1 MATFTRLNKW
11 SIIILDLGGG
21 HYRTDAKPIIH
32 SPLLAKKKETTTLSR
47 SRIGGYAGA
56 FWVGTP
62 KQRMRFACSLSINGS
77 NERNHV
83 TYVVFLIVKIV
94 SHSLHFNNKAVDG

>member
-1 MATFTRLNKW
+1 M
-11 SIIILDLGGG
+11 D
-21 HYRTDAKPIIH
+21 
-32 SPLLAKKKETTTLSR
+32 
-47 SRIGGYAGA
+47 
-56 FWVGTP
+56 
-62 KQRMRFACSLSINGS
+62 S